1 MIKVKEFRNPSRFL
15 DEMINE
21 FLSENDVNI
30 IDIKYIANQ
39 STFGS
44 FPSAL
49 MIYEEK
55 APDVTKV
62 YLDSVE
68 YTKAHSNEECITREF

>member
-21 FLSENDVNI
+21 FLSENNVKI

-39 STFGS
+39 GTFGS

-55 APDVTKV
+55 APDVNKT
-62 YLDSVE
+62 YI
-68 YTKAHSNEECITREF
+68 NETIDRVNGD